1 MLDLAK
7 NFPAMWIDPRTPQR
21 ERKRI
26 FRLLVEDVTL
36 IKRDN
41 ITVHV
46 RFRGGTIRTLFLPL
60 PLTMAQIRKIKSN
73 IVKEIDSLL
82 GENYSYS
89 EIAENLNRQG
99 HHTWE
104 DKPFTA
110 KKVAWIR
117 HDYRLKSPYQRLRD
131 KAFLTV
137 KEMAEKLEI
146 SPSTVHAWR
155 QQGFLRCQRYS
166 DRRPFSLYDPPDYIR
181 ITKGLGGLPPTIE
194 SVTTTLNS
202 E

>member
-146 SPSTVHAWR
+146 SPR
-155 QQGFLRCQRYS
+155 
-166 DRRPFSLYDPPDYIR
+166 SLS
-181 ITKGLGGLPPTIE
+181 E
-194 SVTTTLNS
+194 NS
-202 E
+202 